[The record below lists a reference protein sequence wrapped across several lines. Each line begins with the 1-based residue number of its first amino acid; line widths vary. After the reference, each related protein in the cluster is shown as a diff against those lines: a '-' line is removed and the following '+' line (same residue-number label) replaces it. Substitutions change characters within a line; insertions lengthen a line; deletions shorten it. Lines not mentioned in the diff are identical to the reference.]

1 MARYYQLGKVPS
13 KRHTQFKK
21 PDGKL
26 YSEELIS
33 TIGFD
38 SVYSLVYHTHLPT
51 AVKSVGEPIS
61 LAPEI
66 EHNDNIKSRKYFGF
80 EVAPVDDYLESRKI
94 LMVNSDCKIAVAAP
108 RKSMTDYFYKNATAD
123 EVLFIHKGGGIMHS
137 LYGDLPFVEGDYV
150 VIPRGTVY
158 QLEFNSENNRL
169 LIVESSS
176 PVVTPPR
183 YRNEYGQLLEHSPF
197 CERDINPPTKLV
209 THTEEGDFLIKIK
222 KDDILH
228 PFTYAFHPFG
238 AIGWDGYLFPYT
250 FSIHN
255 FEPITGRVHQP
266 PPVHQTFAAAGFVI
280 CSFVPRKYDYHPL
293 SIPAPYNH
301 SNVDSD
307 EVLYYVSNNFMSRTD
322 VKEGMFSLH
331 PLGIPHGPHGEA
343 VEKSIGKEATEELA
357 VMVDTFKPLKLT
369 KEASKIED
377 PTYYKSWVH

>member
-1 MARYYQLGKVPS
+1 MARYHQLGKVPS
-13 KRHTQFKK
+13 KRHTQFRK

-38 SVYSLVYHTHLPT
+38 SVYSLVYHTHIPT
-51 AVKSVGEPIS
+51 AVKSVGEPVS

-66 EHNDNIKSRKYFGF
+66 DEAANIKSRKYFGF
-80 EVAPVDDYLESRKI
+80 EVEPVDDFLESRKI
-94 LMVNSDCKIAVAAP
+94 LMLNSDCKIAVAAP

-123 EVLFIHKGGGIMHS
+123 EVIFIHKGGGVMHS
-137 LYGDLPFVEGDYV
+137 LYGEVPFVEGDYV
-150 VIPRGTVY
+150 VIPRGTIY

-176 PVVTPPR
+176 PIITPKR
-183 YRNEYGQLLEHSPF
+183 YRNEFGQLLEHSPF

-209 THTEEGDFLIKIK
+209 THDEEGDFLVQIK
-222 KDDILH
+222 KDDLLH
-228 PFTYAFHPFG
+228 PFTYAYHPFG

-255 FEPITGRVHQP
+255 FEPITGRVHMP
-266 PPVHQTFAAAGFVI
+266 PPIHQTFASAGFVI
-280 CSFVPRKYDYHPL
+280 CSFVPRKYDYHPN

-343 VEKSIGKEATEELA
+343 VEKSIGKEGTEELA

-369 KEASKIED
+369 KDASKIED